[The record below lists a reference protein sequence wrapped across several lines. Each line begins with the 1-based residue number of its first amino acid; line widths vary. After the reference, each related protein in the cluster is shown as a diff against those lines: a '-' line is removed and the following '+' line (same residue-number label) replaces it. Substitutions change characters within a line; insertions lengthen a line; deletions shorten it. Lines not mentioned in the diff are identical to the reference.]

1 VKDPISRKA
10 KVEEVNWD
18 EIRRR
23 LDAAHELSER
33 GWTPSHEESKAIL
46 KERAKALAR
55 EPEAGDGS
63 EETIEL
69 VEFLLA
75 QEHYGIESAYV
86 REVCPLRHYTPV
98 PCTPTFVLGIINV
111 RGQILSVVDLK
122 KFFDLPEKGL
132 SELNKVIIIHNE
144 NMEFGILAD
153 RILAV
158 RSIPLEEIRPAPA
171 TLSGIGAEYL
181 RGIARERLVVLA
193 AERILADRNIVV
205 HE

>member
-1 VKDPISRKA
+1 VKDPTSRKA
-10 KVEEVNWD
+10 KVEEINWD

-23 LDAAHELSER
+23 LDAVREISER
-33 GWTPSHEESKAIL
+33 GWTPSQDEGKAIL
-46 KERAKALAR
+46 KARAKALAR
-55 EPEAGDGS
+55 EPEASDGGG
-63 EETIEL
+63 ETIEL

-86 REVCPLRHYTPV
+86 REVCPLRHLTRV
-98 PCTPTFVLGIINV
+98 PCTPAFVLGIINV

-132 SELNKVIIIHNE
+132 TELNKVIIIYNE
-144 NMEFGILAD
+144 SMEFGILAD

-158 RSIPLEEIRPAPA
+158 RSLRVEEIQPAPA

-181 RGIARERLVVLA
+181 RGIARDRLVVLA
-193 AERILADRNIVV
+193 AEKILADRNLVV